1 MGWKSKEAKSEY
13 DRKRYELRKSV
24 KPKPEKVIPVHLNLF
39 DEIPDVPLQS
49 LTKRLSDDTLIK
61 GGNFPRFN
69 KRTEYILN
77 RKYPEM
83 VEMNRLKT
91 ELLDLDPERF
101 AVQSQG
107 FDKLSKSLK
116 RPLTFKL

>member
-24 KPKPEKVIPVHLNLF
+24 KPEKVIPIHLNLF
-39 DEIPDVPLQS
+39 DETPDEPLQKS
-49 LTKRLSDDTLIK
+49 QIIK
-61 GGNFPRFN
+61 GGSFPRFN

-91 ELLDLDPERF
+91 ELLDLEQLPKKES
-101 AVQSQG
+101 VHI
-107 FDKLSKSLK
+107 K

>member
-39 DEIPDVPLQS
+39 DEIPDEPLQKS
-49 LTKRLSDDTLIK
+49 QIIK

-91 ELLDLDPERF
+91 ELLDLDQLPRKESM
-101 AVQSQG
+101 QI
-107 FDKLSKSLK
+107 K

>member
-13 DRKRYELRKSV
+13 DRKRYEQRKSL
-24 KPKPEKVIPVHLNLF
+24 KPKPEKQIPILLNSF
-39 DEIPDVPLQS
+39 DEIPKPEVFEV
-49 LTKRLSDDTLIK
+49 K
-61 GGNFPRFN
+61 GKGFTPRFN

-91 ELLDLDPERF
+91 ELLDLE
-101 AVQSQG
+101 
-107 FDKLSKSLK
+107 DKTEKIDCVPTKSIK